1 MAGRFTS
8 TTYRRIATGLAPSRP
23 DRAAGTASPAPG
35 TAQDV
40 PAARRAWPA
49 GLQRLELAAVLAG
62 TAVLYLWNLGASGWA
77 NAFYSAAAQAGSQDW
92 TAWFFGS
99 SDAANSITVDK
110 PPASLWI
117 TGLSVRLFGL
127 NSWSILVPEA
137 LMGVGA
143 AWLLYLAVRR
153 AAAPA
158 TGDARL
164 AHRAGLLAA
173 AVLALTP
180 VATLMFRFNNPDALL
195 VLLMTAAGYAVL
207 RAIQEDRLRWLLL
220 AGVFLG
226 LGFLAKQLQVLLV
239 VPGFALA
246 VLAAGRG
253 RMGRRLLWL
262 AAAGAAMA
270 ASAGWW
276 LLAVEL
282 TPAGM
287 RPYIGG
293 SQDNS
298 ILELTLGYNGLGR
311 LTGDETGSVGG
322 GNGWGVPG
330 LLRMFNSEFG
340 GQIAWLLPSALI
352 LAAGLLWVGRRAPR
366 TDMVRAS
373 VIVWGSWVLVTGL
386 VFSFMSGIIHPYY
399 AVALAPG
406 IAGLAGLGGVLLW
419 QHRHQPAA
427 AVAVASATAAAAV
440 MAFQLLGTTTAYGPL
455 FRWLVLA
462 AGLAAAA
469 GVGLGRFLRLRS
481 MQWTTAVQRAT
492 AAGRWTAAV
501 QRATAGLAIAA
512 SLAGPLAFS
521 ISTAATAHSGAIVS
535 AGPATA
541 FAGPGGS
548 GANRTG
554 GPGTGGNTRQ
564 FGGRTGQSQVGSGQS
579 GPGQAGAGQAG
590 PGQSGAGQAGQGP
603 GGAGVAGGR
612 GGGAGGATGG
622 LLGAPTPSSDLVAA
636 LKDGAAG
643 YTWAAAVVGSNNAAG
658 YQLATELPVMAVGGF
673 NGTDPSPTLEQF
685 QELVSQGKI
694 HYFIAGGTA
703 RSSTGSD
710 AAARIAQWVAENFT
724 ARSIGGTSVYLLGG

>member
-1 MAGRFTS
+1 MASHYPAQPYPS
-8 TTYRRIATGLAPSRP
+8 TATGVERPSGARPAEPRAAEPRPAEALAAKT
-23 DRAAGTASPAPG
+23 RAAGSRGPKSGGRPRDPLAL
-35 TAQDV
+35 
-40 PAARRAWPA
+40 RRH
-49 GLQRLELAAVLAG
+49 LELAAVLAG

-117 TGLSVRLFGL
+117 MGLSVRIFGL
-127 NSWSILVPEA
+127 NPWSILVPQA

-143 AWLLYLAVRR
+143 AWLLHLAVRR
-153 AAAPA
+153 AAVQA
-158 TGDARL
+158 TGDATL

-195 VLLMTAAGYAVL
+195 VLLMTAAAYGVL

-226 LGFLAKQLQVLLV
+226 FGFLAKQLQVLLV

-246 VLAAGRG
+246 YLVAGPG
-253 RMGRRLLWL
+253 RLGRRFLRL
-262 AAAGAAMA
+262 AAAGAAMVV
-270 ASAGWW
+270 SAGWW
-276 LLAVEL
+276 LAAVEL

-330 LLRMFNSEFG
+330 LFRMFNSEFG
-340 GQIAWLLPSALI
+340 GQTAWLLPSALI

-366 TDMVRAS
+366 TDPVRAS
-373 VIVWGSWVLVTGL
+373 VVAWGSWVLVTGL
-386 VFSFMSGIIHPYY
+386 VFSFMAGIIHPYY

-406 IAGLAGLGGVLLW
+406 IAALTGLGAVLLW
-419 QHRHQPAA
+419 QHRQQPAA
-427 AVAVASATAAAAV
+427 AILLAAAVAAAALT
-440 MAFQLLGTTTAYGPL
+440 AFSLLGTTSAYGPWL
-455 FRWLVLA
+455 RWLVLA

-469 GVGLGRFLRLRS
+469 GVGLNRILGRRS
-481 MQWTTAVQRAT
+481 LQRTTAA
-492 AAGRWTAAV
+492 
-501 QRATAGLAIAA
+501 LAIAA
-512 SLAGPLAFS
+512 SLAGPLAYS
-521 ISTAATAHSGAIVS
+521 VSTAATAHSGAIVS
-535 AGPATA
+535 AGPTSG
-541 FAGPGGS
+541 FGAGPGGAP
-548 GANRTG
+548 G
-554 GPGTGGNTRQ
+554 GTGGNRNG
-564 FGGRTGQSQVGSGQS
+564 FGPNGSGTGNTAQ
-579 GPGQAGAGQAG
+579 GTPGQATRGQG
-590 PGQSGAGQAGQGP
+590 TPGQTFRQPGTQGGTGFAGN
-603 GGAGVAGGR
+603 R
-612 GGGAGGATGG
+612 GGGMGG
-622 LLGAPTPSSDLVAA
+622 LLGAPTPSADLVTA
-636 LKDGAAG
+636 LQAGASD

-673 NGTDPSPTLEQF
+673 NGTDPSPTLAQF
-685 QELVSQGKI
+685 QELVS
-694 HYFIAGGTA
+694 
-703 RSSTGSD
+703 
-710 AAARIAQWVAENFT
+710 
-724 ARSIGGTSVYLLGG
+724 